1 LPPGTIDHQRAYWF
15 FQWFEKHRVTTEHTA
30 KLLLSNPV
38 ALNELR
44 ELAQMASTQTLAPLE
59 STDAVLAGRG
69 IDLSGQLDCLHIDCR
84 RLQVQRLFSKVW
96 HYFDVIVVQDSVAH
110 EVAHHWDSPTPAM
123 KKWLL
128 GHIAVLLYL
137 REIGAE
143 SLLEFRMRP
152 PGCLEHLTKHTTDA
166 GLQRVLEHEDA
177 LANEI
182 AKAAQIELTGRAN
195 GGVDFSLYYPPFEHT
210 QWGSLNPKDIRGK
223 SVEQQKIVAARQIIE
238 KFLAYL
244 AADVTAARQC
254 GSPLGAAIPFHN
266 RLLQE
271 ALPPTV
277 ADVAVNIELP
287 VLQNVSPSTLIEI
300 RRDEAEHFLRFK
312 SALRMA
318 IEERLRNAATSN
330 SRAIAREIVR
340 DVIDPELHTIRARLK
355 AAERA
360 AAKKPALGLG
370 VGALATACG
379 ILVGLPARWHMG
391 AAWQLPSVSPVP
403 LELSFWMSNLR
414 LR

>member
-1 LPPGTIDHQRAYWF
+1 VASWAYCS
-15 FQWFEKHRVTTEHTA
+15 A
-30 KLLLSNPV
+30 
-38 ALNELR
+38 
-44 ELAQMASTQTLAPLE
+44 
-59 STDAVLAGRG
+59 AVPAGDRG
-69 IDLSGQLDCLHIDCR
+69 R
-84 RLQVQRLFSKVW
+84 
-96 HYFDVIVVQDSVAH
+96 
-110 EVAHHWDSPTPAM
+110 
-123 KKWLL
+123 
-128 GHIAVLLYL
+128 IAA
-137 REIGAE
+137 RISDEA
-143 SLLEFRMRP
+143 

-182 AKAAQIELTGRAN
+182 AKAAHIELTGKAN

-210 QWGSLNPKDIRGK
+210 QWGSLSRKDIRGK
-223 SVEQQKIVAARQIIE
+223 SVEQQKIVAVRQIIE

-254 GSPLGAAIPFHN
+254 RSPLGAAIPFHN

-271 ALPPTV
+271 ALQPTV

-330 SRAIAREIVR
+330 SKAIAREVVR

-360 AAKKPALGLG
+360 AAKKTAFGLG
-370 VGALATACG
+370 VGTLATACG
-379 ILVGLPARWHMG
+379 ILAGLPAPVAFGGGMAAALGISGTAG
-391 AAWQLPSVSPVP
+391 AKLLDEQSEVEMSDMYFAWKAEERAKHQH
-403 LELSFWMSNLR
+403 
-414 LR
+414 